1 MRVGWGS
8 VHDCERHY
16 AGCVRSLATP
26 KFLGLT
32 HSRAIQECLCN
43 KSSSHVNVSQPRQQT
58 ERDHLQ
64 DVSPGI
70 TVVQESR
77 RQTRTRWAF
86 FQEIDLLCRLWKPHT
101 YLWDRFAWMTA
112 QDDLD
117 SPNDDDIVRRF
128 IEKFWNSRHG
138 RNVYDT
144 NDLQL
149 VVYSL
154 IPM

>member
-1 MRVGWGS
+1 
-8 VHDCERHY
+8 
-16 AGCVRSLATP
+16 
-26 KFLGLT
+26 
-32 HSRAIQECLCN
+32 
-43 KSSSHVNVSQPRQQT
+43 
-58 ERDHLQ
+58 
-64 DVSPGI
+64 
-70 TVVQESR
+70 
-77 RQTRTRWAF
+77 
-86 FQEIDLLCRLWKPHT
+86 
-101 YLWDRFAWMTA
+101 MTA